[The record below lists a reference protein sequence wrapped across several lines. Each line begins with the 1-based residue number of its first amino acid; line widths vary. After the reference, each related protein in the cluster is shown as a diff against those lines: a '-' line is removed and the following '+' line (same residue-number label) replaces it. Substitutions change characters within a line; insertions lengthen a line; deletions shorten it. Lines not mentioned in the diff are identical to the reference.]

1 MATSSIH
8 TDCIGFIKEVIH
20 LMWHCFVVDAEYM
33 HLARHLEKN
42 RSNLTGRLWQCNILC
57 IVKSIMDLR
66 EVAAA

>member
-20 LMWHCFVVDAEYM
+20 LMWHCFVVDAEYK
-33 HLARHLEKN
+33 HLEKN
-42 RSNLTGRLWQCNILC
+42 RTNLTGRLWQCNILS
-57 IVKSIMDLR
+57 VAKSIIDLR